1 VDQSLRGWATLAEPS
16 PSARAEAASAA
27 LAAVVPRV
35 LNFHSVERPSA
46 PPDRAADAMYR
57 IGGNVS
63 MHALVVDDS
72 RVMRRLL
79 GDMLRQIGFEVS
91 EAVNGHEAIEFLDGG
106 NEPDVVL
113 VDWNM
118 PVMTGID
125 FVKIVREDER
135 YQDLRLM
142 MVTSETEAKQMQTA
156 LDAGANEYVTKPFVK
171 EVIADK
177 LRLLGF

>member
-1 VDQSLRGWATLAEPS
+1 
-16 PSARAEAASAA
+16 
-27 LAAVVPRV
+27 
-35 LNFHSVERPSA
+35 
-46 PPDRAADAMYR
+46 
-57 IGGNVS
+57 

-79 GDMLRQIGFEVS
+79 SDMLRQIGFEVS
-91 EAVNGHEAIEFLDGG
+91 EAVNGHEAIEFLERE

-125 FVKIVREDER
+125 FVKIVREDDR
-135 YQDLRLM
+135 YQNLRMM

-171 EVIADK
+171 EAIAEK
-177 LRLLGF
+177 LRLMGL